1 METELFSLE
10 KIRELTAPIKALQGR
25 VNQVSNLVNNL
36 ETEQQLASFYYGN
49 DLFLKNLAQLT
60 KLVNQINENLKIV
73 SNHNINKFLKLKNYL
88 IIKYKQSIKD
98 RLKTIDLDNEYL
110 IQIGLS
116 LIENKTISKIIE
128 RITYIPSVSIKQ
140 WLDLIDALNQNTL
153 FLKSV
158 DNLRAHYKIILQN
171 KLKKEL
177 AKIPS
182 NVKSSITEAFKKQFH
197 ITPEITYNKFIQ
209 TLEHKLTEEEL
220 KSQKELLEK
229 NKERREIEEL
239 IKQQEEQT
247 ESYDN
252 YLKLSNKEFE
262 RRLRKQKREKLTD
275 ISDMENKKN
284 LEITEEISQKIEEFK
299 EKIDKRSEERYG
311 ILGDSSA
318 DPIKLIR
325 ERKRK
330 KKEEYNKYKDH
341 FESD

>member
-325 ERKRK
+325 DSKRK